1 MKWFWWLATIFSGL
15 MTAILLLMP
24 VTYFLIGRP
33 GPHVPAWRVVVGSGL
48 AIAGW
53 IFFTRRLFLNYRR
66 QISK

>member
-1 MKWFWWLATIFSGL
+1 
-15 MTAILLLMP
+15 
-24 VTYFLIGRP
+24 
-33 GPHVPAWRVVVGSGL
+33 VVGSCV